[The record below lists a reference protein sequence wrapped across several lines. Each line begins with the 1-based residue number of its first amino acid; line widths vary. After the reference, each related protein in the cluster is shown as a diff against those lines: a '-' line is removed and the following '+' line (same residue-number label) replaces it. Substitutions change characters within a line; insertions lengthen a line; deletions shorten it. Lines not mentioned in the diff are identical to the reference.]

1 MQTPFYYYNRD
12 ANFGDLANPLLLE
25 RVFGLPVVHASQY
38 RSALCGVGSVLKHFM
53 CRRGNL
59 VKRLRGSLTAECVI
73 WSAGFIAAPPS
84 GRIFFRAMNF
94 QALRGKLSRG
104 HAERITGTRLD
115 VPLGDGGLLYPLLLK
130 RRPPVTRAV
139 GLIPHVSEWDL
150 PVFAALRARIP
161 RSTLI
166 DLRAEP
172 LTVLEQ
178 IAACETI
185 LSSALHGLIAADG
198 LGIPNRRLIVSDR
211 LIGGNF
217 KFDDYY
223 SAYALSAPPTPI
235 RLNEGNLAA
244 VKDLVA
250 AIGNDYQIASA
261 EVLKIQETLHAVFVH
276 RILPSLR

>member
-1 MQTPFYYYNRD
+1 MQTPFYYYDRD
-12 ANFGDLANPLLLE
+12 TNFGDLANPLLME
-25 RVFGLPVVHASQY
+25 RVFGLPVVHASKY
-38 RSALCGVGSVLKHFM
+38 RAALCGVGSVLKHFI

-59 VKRLRGSLTAECVI
+59 VKRLRGTLTAECVV
-73 WSAGFIAAPPS
+73 WSAGFIAAPPP

-115 VPLGDGGLLYPLLLK
+115 VPLGDGGLLYPLLLE
-130 RRPPVTRAV
+130 RRPPVTHAV
-139 GLIPHVSEWDL
+139 GLIPHVSERDL

-172 LTVLEQ
+172 LTVLRQ

-211 LIGGNF
+211 LIGGDF
-217 KFDDYY
+217 KFNDYY
-223 SAYALSAPPTPI
+223 SVYTLSAPPAPI
-235 RLNEGNLAA
+235 RLNEDNLAA
-244 VKDLVA
+244 AGDFFA
-250 AIGNDYQIASA
+250 TISDDYQIAPT
-261 EVLKIQETLHAVFVH
+261 EVLKIQETLRAVFVH
-276 RILPSLR
+276 RILPSFR